1 MLPIFQ
7 ILGTDYKDKIITSH
21 FSKEIE
27 DFDLFTKIA
36 YIFPKAVASIKV
48 GKGVK
53 SEGELIVSGT
63 KGYIYVPA
71 PWWKTEYFEVR
82 KENTMENKRYFYQ
95 LEGEGIRYELVSFV
109 KAITQN
115 QKNIYIEDKVSLQIT
130 KEIEDFYNRQKLIEI

>member
-7 ILGTDYKDKIITSH
+7 ILGTNYKDKVITSH
-21 FSKEIE
+21 FSKEIK

-36 YIFPKAVASIKV
+36 YIFPQAVASIKV

-115 QKNIYIEDKVSLQIT
+115 QKNIYIEDNVSLQIT
-130 KEIEDFYNRQKLIEI
+130 KEIEDFYNKRNLVEI